1 MFCSHLASK
10 VRRLGYKLWHSRSR
24 LKDLCLWRF
33 LVSLLIL
40 GIWGKHFRLPD
51 WRKRLYTLWSICQK
65 TYSRHWQNYSMARCF
80 DSCTNI
86 ATVCYARITSLS
98 TFTTP
103 SLNIYNTPCCCRWSS
118 SENLKTLLCDRV
130 VRFCNEGLINLSN
143 VFLSSQ
149 LFPWQV

>member
-1 MFCSHLASK
+1 MAQKRAQKRHLDGFAFVDVKHWVLPSFTRCRLMFCSHLASK
-10 VRRLGYKLWHSRSR
+10 VRRRGCKLWDSRSR

-33 LVSLLIL
+33 LFSLLIL

-51 WRKRLYTLWSICQK
+51 WRKRFYTLWSICQK

-86 ATVCYARITSLS
+86 ATVCYTRITSLS

-118 SENLKTLLCDRV
+118 S
-130 VRFCNEGLINLSN
+130 
-143 VFLSSQ
+143 
-149 LFPWQV
+149 